1 MEEELSAAIPC
12 SSIGV
17 ESVLR
22 VGTAGAIWGFCSA
35 PYDARKNGLTG
46 IAQASFV
53 AKSAGKMGLQCGLV
67 AGIFS
72 ITRCGLQ
79 RYRKQNDQ
87 INTLIA
93 GAVAGAAIAAKT
105 RSWTNMIGMACV
117 VSAFSAAADFSRTN

>member
-35 PYDARKNGLTG
+35 PYDARKN
-46 IAQASFV
+46 
-53 AKSAGKMGLQCGLV
+53 GLV